1 MLLFCVAC
9 NTSAIVQLI
18 NFLETCPGVLARG
31 LTVTSPSFLR
41 REDFIKICIQGHK
54 PGWSDISCCSG
65 ERLCSSRHTEKSPTG
80 MSSLW
85 CKHAELMVEK
95 DKLLD
100 SSTVTHLFRIT
111 ENIGCVMSG
120 MTADSRSQVQRARY
134 EAANWKYKYGYEIPV
149 DMLCKRIAD
158 ISQVYTQNAEMRP
171 LGCCMIVIG
180 VDEELGPQVYKC
192 DPAGYYCGFKATA
205 AGVKQTE
212 ATSFLEKKVKKK
224 FDWTF
229 EQTVETAI
237 TCLSTVLSIDFKPSE
252 LEVGVI
258 TAEDPKFRILSESE
272 LDTHLVCLA
281 ERD

>member
-1 MLLFCVAC
+1 MSRGS
-9 NTSAIVQLI
+9 SAGFDRHITIFSPEGRLYQVEYAFKAI
-18 NFLETCPGVLARG
+18 NQGG
-31 LTVTSPSFLR
+31 LTSVAVRGKDCAVVVTQKKVP
-41 REDFIKICIQGHK
+41 D
-54 PGWSDISCCSG
+54 
-65 ERLCSSRHTEKSPTG
+65 T
-80 MSSLW
+80 
-85 CKHAELMVEK
+85 
-95 DKLLD
+95 LLD

-120 MTADSRSQVQRARY
+120 MTADGKSQVQRARY
-134 EAANWKYKYGYEIPV
+134 EAANWNYKYGYEIPV

-171 LGCCMIVIG
+171 LGCYIIE
-180 VDEELGPQVYKC
+180 DNC

-224 FDWTF
+224 LDLTF
-229 EQTVETAI
+229 KETVETAI

-252 LEVGVI
+252 LEIGVI
-258 TAEDPKFRILSESE
+258 STEDPKFRILTESE
-272 LDTHLVCLA
+272 VDTHLVSLA